1 MGSKPIN
8 SNSNY
13 VAIHTIGPVFIPD
26 KLMDGIDKM
35 MTIER
40 LYYNWSPSADGTNYQ
55 IRLVFLLPSCYS
67 SSLYLQS

>member
-8 SNSNY
+8 SNFNY
-13 VAIHTIGPVFIPD
+13 VTLRTIGPVFIPD

-40 LYYNWSPSADGTNYQ
+40 LYYNWAPSADGVNYPS
-55 IRLVFLLPSCYS
+55 RLVF
-67 SSLYLQS
+67 